1 MTIHSSTSG
10 ASAATVFDF
19 TGGITGATIPGG
31 PDSPTLRQ
39 QVGADTLNVTANA
52 GTLVRIG
59 EDEYTGKDDPI
70 LSGHT
75 LAVDLAIAETPT
87 RIVLRLDAGKVFDF
101 DALSLFDLNLSV
113 QQLRITTNKGSITVN
128 LPPPADPVE
137 NTTASRITLPD
148 IPDLQGIA
156 WAELSD
162 VAGGPLLFQMDDI
175 ALSNITHPPQFD
187 GPFTIRIGQNGA
199 ILDLAPLLQVTDPD
213 LGEVLSWSAGSAPG
227 HGSLELTGASA
238 PAGGNAIAPGG
249 SVHYT
254 PHAGFAG
261 TDSFQV
267 RVSDGV
273 ASASATIS
281 VEVAPQMPDR
291 LDLAAASD
299 SGLSSSDNVTAAAS
313 LTISGQGGAGDSSS
327 RVLVFIDRNGNA
339 RYDAGD
345 TGVTVTMN
353 DGAWSAA
360 GLSTSGLDGGYDI
373 YAQATSSDGTASSAR
388 SAPLR
393 VEIDHM
399 PPAIGFGS
407 IALDHDSG
415 TSDSDFVTNVAA
427 QTIRATLSAAL
438 QPGDRVQGS
447 LDNGASWLD
456 LTAMVDGTALSWSGA
471 TLVAGGGIRLR
482 ALDQHG
488 NAGAATARGYTL
500 DLAAPGQQIAS
511 AALESDTNI
520 AGDFI
525 TSVPGQTVSGTL
537 SAALGPG
544 EFVEVS
550 LNGGDDWVAA
560 SASGTDWSLPGV
572 LLPSGGTLQV
582 RVSDQAGNH
591 GETWSHTYCYDAG
604 APVAGT
610 PVRQDMVNPAGA
622 GFTFTVTY
630 ADSGAGIDTSSIGTG
645 NVSVTGPAGALTVV
659 DVSASAG
666 PESHTVTYTVLA
678 PGGGWDAN
686 DAGSYTI
693 GINPGVRDLAGNT
706 VAPNAA
712 AHVFSVGV
720 SSAPVLGGAFATPLI
735 DDTDSVAPFAGV
747 TLSEADGDAVTLTI
761 SYTAA
766 NGTLSG
772 HAALAGGAGNY
783 TLSGS
788 AAAVQAALRELVF
801 TPTANQSDGAPVATT
816 FTLRASDGSASTS
829 NSATVVTTAPVA
841 PTASIVL
848 SDTALAAG
856 ESALLTVTFSEA
868 VTGFAASH
876 LTLPGATL
884 GALSSSDGG
893 RTWTA
898 RVTPAADTPLAAHQV
913 LLDMR
918 AIVDAG
924 GLAGA
929 GAVAGPHYTVS
940 TVRPTAALSID
951 DTTLGAGETATL
963 TITFSEAVSGLDE
976 SDLTV
981 AGGALSGLA
990 SADGGV
996 TWTAI
1001 LTPSSG
1007 AWSDANTV
1015 RLDLSGVRNGAGNSG
1030 AGVALSNP
1038 YAVHTGTAPGTGPQ
1052 PEPAPEPTPGMV
1064 DGVRV
1069 TTVRATDPLTG
1080 LVNNLVTVPVVTGTR
1095 TDDPASPN
1103 DALADIPLTAT
1114 RGAIAST
1121 LSVGLPVGAGLQ
1133 ASSPATLL
1141 TGSQAL
1147 LDLISRIEQKTG
1159 AGTAA
1164 REAMSGAGSAFIEA
1178 LGQGALLHSATM
1190 TPVAT
1195 SGTGANAIHITG
1207 TPGAGGA
1214 ATGIVIDAAR
1224 LGAGTVLQLDHV
1236 DFAAVSGAITV
1247 GGGAGDNIVTG
1258 DDASQHL
1265 LMGEGDDVLLG
1276 GGGNDVL
1283 QGGRSAVGQWEF
1295 TLANDGALGARHETA
1310 VVARGA
1316 WEALALGDLDRAQAE
1331 LAFLSAASGTL
1342 TETALL
1348 YHAAFGRAADIGG
1361 LNYYLS
1367 HGVGASTLARA
1378 FVASA
1383 EWAASGMNALTDGA
1397 FVQRLYRQVLDRDG
1411 EAAGLAF
1418 WNGQLSAGVA
1428 TRADLLLGF
1437 ALSDEHRATHAAGL
1451 VVAAGA
1457 VDTENGWI
1465 GASGDDRLEGG
1476 AGSDLLVGG
1485 DGVDTAVYAGKL
1497 ADYRLLL
1504 GEDDQLRM
1512 ADQANADV
1520 DILLGIERGQFSDGT
1535 VDLEFTQAD
1544 TLATLGLLYQTVLD
1558 RAGDIGGLNWWS
1570 TQALDRAS
1578 LVAGFIAAP
1587 EFTARYDA
1595 MSDAA
1600 FVAALYANSGLSTE
1614 AAGGSAAWTALLQ
1627 EHTRAELIGS
1637 WIVNTAVLD
1646 AQYAQQGLW
1655 LV

>member
-1 MTIHSSTSG
+1 MTIPSSTSG
-10 ASAATVFDF
+10 ASAAIGFDF
-19 TGGITGATIPGG
+19 TSGVTGATTLGG
-31 PDSPTLRQ
+31 PDSPTIRQ
-39 QVGADTLNVTANA
+39 QIGVNILSATANA
-52 GTLVRIG
+52 GTLVQIG
-59 EDEYTGKDDPI
+59 EDEYTGNDDPV
-70 LSGHT
+70 LDSQT
-75 LAVDLAIAETPT
+75 LAVDLTNAAPT
-87 RIVLRLDAGKVFDF
+87 RIVLRLEGGKVFDF
-101 DALSLFDLNLSV
+101 EALSLFDLNLSV
-113 QQLRITTNKGSITVN
+113 QQLRIATNKGSITVN
-128 LPPPADPVE
+128 LPPPADPIE
-137 NTTASRITLPD
+137 NTTASRIVLADSPV
-148 IPDLQGIA
+148 LKGIA

-175 ALSNITHPPQFD
+175 VLSNMTHPPQFD
-187 GPFTIRIGQNGA
+187 GPFTIRTQQNGGM
-199 ILDLAPLLQVTDPD
+199 LDLAPLLQVTDPD

-238 PAGGNAIAPGG
+238 PSGGSAIAPGG

-267 RVSDGV
+267 RVSDGA
-273 ASASATIS
+273 ASASAIIS
-281 VEVAPQMPDR
+281 VEVAPQTPDR

-353 DGAWSAA
+353 GGAWSAA
-360 GLSTSGLDGGYDI
+360 GLSTSGLDGSYDI
-373 YAQATSSDGTASSAR
+373 YALSTSSDGTTSSAQ
-388 SAPLR
+388 SVPLR
-393 VEIDHM
+393 VEIDHT
-399 PPAIGFGS
+399 PPAISFGS
-407 IALDHDSG
+407 IALEHDSG
-415 TSDSDFVTNVAA
+415 ASDSDFVTNVAA

-456 LTAMVDGTALSWSGA
+456 LTAMVDGTALAWSGA

-482 ALDQHG
+482 VLDQHG

-500 DLAAPGQQIAS
+500 DLAAPGQLIAS
-511 AALESDTNI
+511 AALASDTNI

-537 SAALGPG
+537 SAALGTG

-550 LNGGDDWVAA
+550 LNGGVDWINA
-560 SASGTDWSLPGV
+560 SASGTNWSLPGV
-572 LLPSGGTLQV
+572 ILPSSGTLQV

-591 GETWSHTYCYDAG
+591 GQAWSHTYCYDAG

-610 PVRQDMVNPAGA
+610 PVRPDMVNPAGA
-622 GFTFTVTY
+622 SFTFTVTY
-630 ADSGAGIDTSSIGTG
+630 ADGGAGIDGASIGVG
-645 NVSVTGPAGALTVV
+645 NVSVTGPGGALAVIG
-659 DVSASAG
+659 ASAG
-666 PESHTVTYTVLA
+666 GPDNVTVTYTVQA
-678 PGGGWDAN
+678 PDGGWDAL

-693 GINPGVRDLAGNT
+693 AILPTVRDLAGNT

-712 AHVFSVGV
+712 AHVFTVGV
-720 SSAPVLGGAFATPLI
+720 SSAPVLGGAFATPFI
-735 DDTDSVAPFAGV
+735 DDTGSVAPFAGV

-772 HAALAGGAGNY
+772 NPALAGGAGNY

-788 AAAVQAALRELVF
+788 AAALQAVLRELVF

-816 FTLRASDGSASTS
+816 FTLHASDGSGAAS

-848 SDTALAAG
+848 SDTALVAG

-868 VTGFAASH
+868 VSGFAVKH

-884 GALSSSDGG
+884 GALETSDGG

-913 LLDMR
+913 LLDMH

-929 GAVAGPHYTVS
+929 GTVAGPHYTVS
-940 TVRPTAALSID
+940 TVRPTATLSID
-951 DTTLGAGETATL
+951 DTTLTAGETATL

-990 SADGGV
+990 SVDGGV

-1001 LTPSSG
+1001 LTPGAG

-1030 AGVALSNP
+1030 AGVVLSNP
-1038 YAVHTGTAPGTGPQ
+1038 YAVHTGTAPGTGP
-1052 PEPAPEPTPGMV
+1052 EPTPEMV

-1069 TTVRATDPLTG
+1069 TTVRAIDPSTG
-1080 LVNNLVTVPVVTGTR
+1080 LVNKLVTVPVVTGTR

-1133 ASSPATLL
+1133 ASSPAGLL

-1159 AGTAA
+1159 AGTHA
-1164 REAMSGAGSAFIEA
+1164 REAMSGAGTAFIEA
-1178 LGQGALLHSATM
+1178 LGQGALLHSATV
-1190 TPVAT
+1190 TPVVA

-1207 TPGAGGA
+1207 TPDTGGA

-1224 LGAGTVLQLDHV
+1224 LALGTVVQLDHV

-1247 GGGAGDNIVTG
+1247 GGGAGDNIVVG
-1258 DDASQHL
+1258 DDASQNL
-1265 LMGEGDDVLLG
+1265 LLGEGDDVLLG

-1283 QGGRSAVGQWEF
+1283 QGGRSAVGQWQF
-1295 TLANDGALGARHETA
+1295 TLANDGVLGARHETA

-1316 WEALALGDLDRAQAE
+1316 WEALALGDLDRAQAD
-1331 LAFLSAASGTL
+1331 LAFLSAGSGTL

-1367 HGVGASTLARA
+1367 HGVEASTLARA

-1397 FVQRLYRQVLDRDG
+1397 FVQQLYRQVLDRDG
-1411 EAAGLAF
+1411 EAAGLAY
-1418 WNGQLSAGVA
+1418 WNGQLAGGVT
-1428 TRADLLLGF
+1428 TRADVLLAF
-1437 ALSDEHRATHAAGL
+1437 ALGDEHRAIHIDGL
-1451 VVAAGA
+1451 VVAAGT

-1465 GASGDDRLEGG
+1465 GASGDDRLDGG

-1485 DGVDTAVYAGKL
+1485 DGVDTAAYAGKL
-1497 ADYRLLL
+1497 GDYRLLL
-1504 GEDDQLRM
+1504 GEDGQLRM
-1512 ADQANADV
+1512 ADRANADV
-1520 DILLGIERGQFSDGT
+1520 DILLGIEQAEFSDGT
-1535 VDLEFTQAD
+1535 VDLGFTQAD

-1570 TQALDRAS
+1570 AQALDRAS

-1587 EFTARYDA
+1587 EVTARYDA

-1627 EHTRAELIGS
+1627 DHTRAELIGS
-1637 WIVNTAVLD
+1637 WVVNTAVLD

>member
-19 TGGITGATIPGG
+19 TGGISGATIPGG

-39 QVGADTLNVTANA
+39 QVGADTLSVTANA
-52 GTLVRIG
+52 GTLAQVG
-59 EDEYTGKDDPI
+59 EDIYTERDDPI
-70 LSGHT
+70 LLGQT
-75 LAVDLAIAETPT
+75 LAVDLNNAAPT

-113 QQLRITTNKGSITVN
+113 QQLRITTDKGSITVN
-128 LPPPADPVE
+128 LPPPAEPVE
-137 NTTASRITLPD
+137 NTTASRIILPD
-148 IPDLQGIA
+148 IPDLHGIA

-187 GPFTIRIGQNGA
+187 GPFTIRTGQNGG

-238 PAGGNAIAPGG
+238 PAGGSAIAPGG

-267 RVSDGV
+267 RVSDGA
-273 ASASATIS
+273 ASASATVS
-281 VEVAPQMPDR
+281 VEVAPQTPDR

-327 RVLVFIDRNGNA
+327 RVLVFVDRNGNA

-353 DGAWSAA
+353 NGAWSAA

-373 YAQATSSDGTASSAR
+373 YALSTSADGTTSSALSG
-388 SAPLR
+388 PLR
-393 VEIDHM
+393 VGIDHAA
-399 PPAIGFGS
+399 PTITFGS
-407 IALDHDSG
+407 IGLEHDSG
-415 TSDSDFVTNVAA
+415 VDDGDFVTNVVA

-447 LDNGASWLD
+447 LDNGAEWHD
-456 LTAMVDGTALSWSGA
+456 VTAMVDGTALTWTGA

-482 ALDQHG
+482 VLDEHG
-488 NAGAATARGYTL
+488 NAGAATPRGYTL
-500 DLAAPGQQIAS
+500 DLIAPAQRIAS
-511 AALESDTNI
+511 AGLASDSNI

-525 TSVPGQTVSGTL
+525 TNVPGQTVSGTL
-537 SAALGPG
+537 SAALGIG

-550 LNGGDDWVAA
+550 LNGGNDWIAA
-560 SASGTDWSLPGV
+560 PASGVDWSLSGV
-572 LLPSGGTLQV
+572 ILPSSGTLQV

-591 GETWSHTYCYDAG
+591 GQAWSHTYCYDAG
-604 APVAGT
+604 VPIAGT
-610 PVRQDMVNPAGA
+610 PVRPNMVNPAGTS
-622 GFTFTVTY
+622 FTFTITY
-630 ADSGAGIDTSSIGTG
+630 ADGGAGIDGASIGAG
-645 NVSVTGPAGALTVV
+645 NVSVTGPGGALAVLG
-659 DVSASAG
+659 ASAG
-666 PESHTVTYTVLA
+666 GPDNATVTYTVQA
-678 PGGGWDAN
+678 PDGGWDAL

-693 GINPGVRDLAGNT
+693 AILPTVRDLAGNT

-712 AHVFSVGV
+712 AHVFTVGV
-720 SSAPVLGGAFATPLI
+720 SSAPVLGGAFATPFI
-735 DDTDSVAPFAGV
+735 DDTGSVAPFAGV

-761 SYTAA
+761 SYAAA

-772 HAALAGGAGNY
+772 HPALAGGAGNY

-788 AAAVQAALRELVF
+788 AAALQAVLRELVF

-816 FTLRASDGSASTS
+816 FTLHASDGSGAAS

-848 SDTALAAG
+848 SDSALTAG

-868 VTGFAASH
+868 VSGFAVKH

-884 GALSSSDGG
+884 GALDTGDGG
-893 RTWTA
+893 RTWTV

-913 LLDMR
+913 LLDMH

-929 GAVAGPHYTVS
+929 GTVAGPHYTVS
-940 TVRPTAALSID
+940 TVRPTATLSID
-951 DTTLGAGETATL
+951 DATLTVGETATL
-963 TITFSEAVSGLDE
+963 TIAFSEAVSGLDE

-1001 LTPSSG
+1001 LTPG
-1007 AWSDANTV
+1007 TGVWSDANTV
-1015 RLDLSGVRNGAGNSG
+1015 RLDLSGVRNSAGNSG
-1030 AGVALSNP
+1030 AGVAQSNP
-1038 YAVHTGTAPGTGPQ
+1038 YAVHTGTAPGAGPQ
-1052 PEPAPEPTPGMV
+1052 PEPAEPTPDLV

-1080 LVNNLVTVPVVTGTR
+1080 LVNKLVTVPVVTGTR

-1147 LDLISRIEQKTG
+1147 LDLISRIGQKTG
-1159 AGTAA
+1159 AGTDA

-1178 LGQGALLHSATM
+1178 LGQGALLHSATV
-1190 TPVAT
+1190 TPVVA
-1195 SGTGANAIHITG
+1195 SGTDVNAIHITG
-1207 TPGAGGA
+1207 TPGTGGA

-1224 LGAGTVLQLDHV
+1224 LAAGSVVQLDHV

-1247 GGGAGDNIVTG
+1247 GGGAGDNIVVG
-1258 DDASQHL
+1258 DDASQNL
-1265 LMGEGDDVLLG
+1265 LLGEGDDVLLG

-1316 WEALALGDLDRAQAE
+1316 WETLALGDLDRAQAD
-1331 LAFLSAASGTL
+1331 LAFLSAGSGTL

-1367 HGVGASTLARA
+1367 HDVGASTLARA
-1378 FVASA
+1378 FVAST

-1397 FVQRLYRQVLDRDG
+1397 FVQQLYRQVLDRDG
-1411 EAAGLAF
+1411 EAAGLAY
-1418 WNGQLSAGVA
+1418 WNGQLAGGVT
-1428 TRADLLLGF
+1428 TRADVLLAF
-1437 ALSDEHRATHAAGL
+1437 ALGDEHRATHVDGL
-1451 VVAAGA
+1451 VVAAGT

-1504 GEDDQLRM
+1504 EEDGQLRM
-1512 ADQANADV
+1512 ADRANADV
-1520 DILLGIERGQFSDGT
+1520 DILLGIERAAFSDGA
-1535 VDLEFTQAD
+1535 VDLGFTQAD

-1570 TQALDRAS
+1570 AKALDRAS

-1595 MSDAA
+1595 LSDAA
-1600 FVAALYANSGLSTE
+1600 FVAALYANSGLTTE

-1627 EHTRAELIGS
+1627 DHTRTELIGS
-1637 WIVNTAVLD
+1637 WIANTAVLD
-1646 AQYAQQGLW
+1646 AQYAEQGLW